1 MRSVS
6 DHARPAHSTSCAE
19 CGASVATVELY
30 DAMRTTPA
38 TRAFTDDPV
47 DDATLHR
54 MLDNARFAPGGGN
67 RQAWRVIV
75 VKDTATRL
83 RLRELYQIGW
93 REYSEHVRRGLVPFA
108 PIDRGSWTGPAVDLA
123 EARTIPADNE
133 FGDHLEH
140 SPVLLVIVAE
150 LALLAC
156 VDNGLGRQSII
167 GGGSIYPFC
176 HNVLL
181 AARNEG
187 LGGVLTS
194 VLARQEPAARELLGI
209 PEGFA
214 VAGLM
219 ALGRPVKVI
228 TRLRRQAVE
237 EFTVVDRFDGAA
249 FTP

>member
-1 MRSVS
+1 
-6 DHARPAHSTSCAE
+6 
-19 CGASVATVELY
+19 VELY
-30 DAMRTTPA
+30 EAMRTTPA
-38 TRAFTDDPV
+38 TRAFTDEAI
-47 DDATLHR
+47 DDETLHR
-54 MLDNARFAPGGGN
+54 MLDHARFAPGGGN

-75 VKDTATRL
+75 VKDPATRL
-83 RLRELYQIGW
+83 KVRELYQLGW
-93 REYSEHVRRGLVPFA
+93 REYTEHVRRGLVPFA
-108 PIDRGSWTGPAVDLA
+108 PIDRGSWTGPAIDLD
-123 EARTIPADNE
+123 EARTIRADNE

-150 LALLAC
+150 LGLLAC

-209 PEGFA
+209 PEGYA

-219 ALGRPVKVI
+219 ALGRPRKVI
-228 TRLRRQAVE
+228 TKLRREPVE
-237 EFTVVDRFDGAA
+237 AFTTVDRFDGDT
-249 FTP
+249 FNP